1 MISRHKFRVAFIECI
16 LEIHILISRYSYFDY
31 HFEISICK
39 INIQQ
44 GPNKFACCR
53 LAEYIIWLKFDG
65 KYCVQILDRFV
76 VVLCLKGSM
85 Y

>member
-1 MISRHKFRVAFIECI
+1 M
-16 LEIHILISRYSYFDY
+16 
-31 HFEISICK
+31 SICK
-39 INIQQ
+39 INIKQR
-44 GPNKFACCR
+44 PNKFACCR

-65 KYCVQILDRFV
+65 KYCAQILDRFV